1 MSYRITITEKW
12 KDDWFNS
19 LSPNSKLLFLFLV
32 DNCNN
37 AGFYDVRRKFLLFYI
52 GLNDKELDE
61 AIIQLK
67 KTYIKSNDG
76 SRIWIKNFI
85 KQ

>member
-32 DNCNN
+32 L
-37 AGFYDVRRKFLLFYI
+37 V
-52 GLNDKELDE
+52 
-61 AIIQLK
+61 K
-67 KTYIKSNDG
+67 KTG
-76 SRIWIKNFI
+76 
-85 KQ
+85 